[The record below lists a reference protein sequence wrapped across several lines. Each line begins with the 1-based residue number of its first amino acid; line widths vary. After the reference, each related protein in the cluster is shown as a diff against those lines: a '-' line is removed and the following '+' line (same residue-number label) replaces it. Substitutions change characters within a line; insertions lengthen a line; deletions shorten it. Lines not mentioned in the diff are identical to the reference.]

1 MVVENVK
8 NKVFVFDTTLR
19 DGEQSPGIHLN
30 TREKLEIAQQL
41 AKLNVDVIEAGF
53 PISSKSDFSSVK
65 EISAKIR
72 DRRIAALARANFK
85 DIDAAGEAL
94 KGATWPVIHTFIS
107 SSDIHLK
114 YQLKKSREEVL
125 ELASEAVKRSL
136 KYTDM
141 VEFSAMD
148 ATRSDRVFLCKLFE
162 AAIKSG
168 AKVINIPDTVGYI
181 LPDEFGEM
189 IDYIFE
195 NTAGIE
201 NVTVSVHCH
210 DDLGLA
216 VANSLA
222 AIKHGARQVECA
234 VNGIGERA
242 GNASL
247 EEVVMIIDTRKKD
260 LGLYTDINISEIIR
274 TSGIVKS
281 LTGYIIPP
289 NKAIVGKNAFSHEA
303 GIHQDG
309 MLKDRSTYEIIKPE
323 DIGLKSSEL
332 ILGKHSG
339 RHAFLERLKELG
351 IQLDDKN
358 LEKAFEK
365 FKNLAEKKGALNDH
379 DIKAIVE
386 NEIREVNEYLL
397 LKYYRVQSG
406 SDVKASS
413 SVGIEI
419 NGKLYEGTSAGDGQV
434 DASFKAIDK
443 ITGMKIKLVE
453 YNIEAVSGG
462 RDALG
467 SVKIVVSSNGIE
479 VMGSGISTDIV
490 EASIKAYVSAM
501 NRIMETK
508 GSLGSQDS
516 AS

>member
-1 MVVENVK
+1 MIIMENK
-8 NKVFVFDTTLR
+8 IYIFDTTLR
-19 DGEQSPGIHLN
+19 DGEQAPGIHLN
-30 TREKLEIAQQL
+30 TKEKLEIAQQL
-41 AKLNVDVIEAGF
+41 AKLNVDIIEAGF
-53 PISSKSDFSSVK
+53 PISSKSDFNSVK
-65 EISAKIR
+65 EISGKIK

-94 KGATWPVIHTFIS
+94 KGAKQPVIHTFIS
-107 SSDIHLK
+107 SSDIHLQ

-125 ELASEAVKRSL
+125 ELAEEAVKRSL

-148 ATRSDRVFLCKLFE
+148 ATRSDWKFLCKLFE
-162 AAIKSG
+162 VVIRSG
-168 AKVINIPDTVGYI
+168 ARVINIPDTVGYAI
-181 LPDEFGEM
+181 PDEFGRM

-195 NTAGIE
+195 NTRGIE
-201 NVTVSVHCH
+201 DVIVSVHCH

-216 VANSLA
+216 VANSLM
-222 AIKHGARQVECA
+222 AIEHGARQVECA

-260 LGLYTDINISEIIR
+260 LGLYTDINIGEITR
-274 TSGIVKS
+274 TSSIVKS
-281 LTGYIIPP
+281 LTGYVVAP

-323 DIGLKSSEL
+323 NIGLRSSKL
-332 ILGKHSG
+332 VLGKHSG
-339 RHAFLERLKELG
+339 RHAFIKRLTELSIQLKEE
-351 IQLDDKN
+351 D
-358 LEKAFEK
+358 LEKAFER
-365 FKNLAEKKGALNDH
+365 FKSLAEKKGAINDQ

-386 NEIREVNEYLL
+386 NELREVPEHFL
-397 LKYYRVQSG
+397 LKYYKVQSG
-406 SDVKASS
+406 SNIQATST
-413 SVGIEI
+413 VGIEI
-419 NGKLYEGTSAGDGQV
+419 EGRVHKGTSIGDGQV

-443 ITGMKIKLVE
+443 ITKINAKLVE

-462 RDALG
+462 KDALG
-467 SVKIVVSSNGIE
+467 SVKIVVSTNGTE

-490 EASIKAYVSAM
+490 EASIKAYIDAM
-501 NRIMETK
+501 NRIVESTE
-508 GSLGSQDS
+508 
-516 AS
+516 